1 MYGRNVFKYL
11 RHSKFLDQI
20 ATEAALIFS
29 FRNFSKTKNS
39 PWRDTCTETVSKSV
53 ISMTKEKM
61 DANIKLYRKM
71 YIQDIKFSSV
81 AQGRVT

>member
-1 MYGRNVFKYL
+1 
-11 RHSKFLDQI
+11 
-20 ATEAALIFS
+20 
-29 FRNFSKTKNS
+29 
-39 PWRDTCTETVSKSV
+39 
-53 ISMTKEKM
+53 MTKEKM